1 MRLLLPSIL
10 LACTTACASA
20 PQARR
25 FPERT
30 PAARAADAVIR
41 ARALRA
47 AGNVAAAEGW
57 LEAALAFEP
66 QSAVARL
73 DLAELLVATAGD
85 TVRVEALMAG
95 LPEGDAH
102 TDDVRGRLAEL
113 RADPRAAEAAYARSL
128 AARDDPDV
136 RLRRALLLDGL
147 GRKAEV
153 VPELERVRAA
163 RPDEAAARVKLAER
177 YEEAGQVAETE
188 AELRWL
194 AEHADRPEPWRRLA
208 AFLARHGQGSRA
220 RAAEAKAAEL
230 EPQQAKR
237 SLRPLLPSSR

>member
-1 MRLLLPSIL
+1 MSRLPFAIL
-10 LACTTACASA
+10 LACATACATA

-30 PAARAADAVIR
+30 LAARSADAVAR

-57 LEAALAFEP
+57 LEAALALDP
-66 QSAVARL
+66 KSAAARL
-73 DLAELLVATAGD
+73 DMADLLVATGGDAERAG
-85 TVRVEALMAG
+85 VLLAG
-95 LPEGDAH
+95 LPEGDALR
-102 TDDVRGRLAEL
+102 DDVLGRLAEL

-128 AARDDPDV
+128 AVRDDPDV
-136 RLRRALLLDGL
+136 RLRRALLLEALD
-147 GRKAEV
+147 RRAEV
-153 VPELERVRAA
+153 IPELERVRAA